1 MHSGQLSSTGDCN
14 AISLLDLPVL
24 SVFQALHL
32 DAVCHS
38 SGDKLSLWRSRLF
51 LYARLDD
58 GKSGRYRLLGVG
70 WCFLGNSAMALKA

>member
-1 MHSGQLSSTGDCN
+1 MHSGQVSSPGDCN
-14 AISLLDLPVL
+14 AVSLLDLLVL

-51 LYARLDD
+51 LYAGSDD
-58 GKSGRYRLLGVG
+58 GKTGRYGLLGVG
-70 WCFLGNSAMALKA
+70 WCFLGNTAMALKA